1 MSDIQDLI
9 HKTTMDSIERGKVIE
24 RERIIK
30 LLESDYWHHLSYLP
44 RLIEDK
50 ATLVHDKECLGCQLL
65 TFIKG
70 EN

>member
-1 MSDIQDLI
+1 METEYTKGFRAGMSFEL
-9 HKTTMDSIERGKVIE
+9 ERV
-24 RERIIK
+24 IK
-30 LLESDYWHHLSYLP
+30 LLENDYWHHLSYLP

-50 ATLVHDKECLGCQLL
+50 ATLVHDKECIGCQLL